1 MQINSNSGIN
11 PNVYLNSSQ
20 ALARI
25 ATGIEL
31 NKSSDNAS
39 GISIANNLLAQS
51 NGYGQ
56 ALENANSTII
66 SEVLSITHN
75 DFPKP
80 DEESS
85 TSISVVAVG
94 NGVGVGV
101 CVGVA
106 VGVDFPRLVKLSG
119 SGYLSSSMIAW

>member
-56 ALENANSTII
+56 ALENANSAIAATQIASSATNEQSKI
-66 SEVLSITHN
+66 LDNVKEKLLQASTDTTSKEGRESILKEINAPADSFGH
-75 DFPKP
+75 PAR
-80 DEESS
+80 
-85 TSISVVAVG
+85 SIRTV
-94 NGVGVGV
+94 
-101 CVGVA
+101 
-106 VGVDFPRLVKLSG
+106 
-119 SGYLSSSMIAW
+119 

>member
-56 ALENANSTII
+56 ALENANSAIAATQIASSATNEQSKILDTVKIPQVKSAYVKKRYDDKFTI
-66 SEVLSITHN
+66 
-75 DFPKP
+75 
-80 DEESS
+80 
-85 TSISVVAVG
+85 
-94 NGVGVGV
+94 
-101 CVGVA
+101 
-106 VGVDFPRLVKLSG
+106 
-119 SGYLSSSMIAW
+119 YY